1 MNIVGTIMWSL
12 ELLDNQIT
20 KGNIPQTDK
29 KIYNYRGSSNIII
42 MYNISKNSLFIYL
55 IKY

>member
-42 MYNISKNSLFIYL
+42 MYNISKNSLFIY
-55 IKY
+55 